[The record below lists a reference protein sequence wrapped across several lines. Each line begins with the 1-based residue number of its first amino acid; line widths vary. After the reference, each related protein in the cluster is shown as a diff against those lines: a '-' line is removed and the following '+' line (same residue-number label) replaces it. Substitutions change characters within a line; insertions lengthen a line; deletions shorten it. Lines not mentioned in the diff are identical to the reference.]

1 MKNLKLIPAL
11 LLGVTLAV
19 PAVFADDHEESVTS
33 DKSKNPF
40 TGTVTETKE
49 YKKSDKNADG
59 SAAKHHVTKTKK
71 TKSDGTVKK
80 NTEVETTTEH

>member
-1 MKNLKLIPAL
+1 MKNLALIPAML
-11 LLGVTLAV
+11 LSVTLAV
-19 PAVFADDHEESVTS
+19 PAVFAADHEESATT
-33 DKSKNPF
+33 DTSKNPF

-49 YKKSDKNADG
+49 YRKTDKNADG
-59 SAAKHHVTKTKK
+59 SSAKHNVTKTKK